1 MNSQAKSA
9 SKMGSSKPPAR
20 MRLDS
25 GQLSRRQ
32 LRFGWWTL
40 LVFLTFGMVLEGLH
54 GFKVGA
60 YLDVSNS
67 TRRLMWTLAHAHGTL
82 LSLVNIAFGA
92 SLSMTPAWNA
102 RMRDLASS
110 CLMAA
115 TVLIPGGF
123 FLGGA
128 FFYSGDPGLGIILLP
143 LGAVLL
149 FVGVLLTARGTNAA
163 TIQPPQSS
171 PSGDNKSAEKK

>member
-1 MNSQAKSA
+1 M
-9 SKMGSSKPPAR
+9 
-20 MRLDS
+20 MRDEDDL
-25 GQLSRRQ
+25 LVRRHF
-32 LRFGWWTL
+32 LAGWWLL
-40 LVFLTFGMVLEGLH
+40 LVFVAMGTTLEAFHGLKA
-54 GFKVGA
+54 GF
-60 YLDVSNS
+60 YLDLGNA
-67 TRRLMWTLAHAHGTL
+67 TRRLMWTLAHAHGSL

-128 FFYSGDPGLGIILLP
+128 FFYSGDPGLGIMLLP

-163 TIQPPQSS
+163 TFQPPQSS
-171 PSGDNKSAEKK
+171 PSGEKKSPEKK